1 MGRLSGVGVD
11 SDPFCAFC
19 VDAVRTLGSLVVTYD
34 PSTPNNYG
42 VNLEIPGVPPDVW
55 VKNTPRDEVKKI
67 DRELKTAIE
76 EALTMLKDVKLKTSS
91 ENQCAFGA
99 SQTNSVTRIE
109 RMERRDTD
117 QIRVPSLDPLDPCSA
132 VCLSPLAN

>member
-1 MGRLSGVGVD
+1 MGRPSGVGVD
-11 SDPFCAFC
+11 SDPFC

-42 VNLEIPGVPPDVW
+42 VNLENVGVPPDVW

-76 EALTMLKDVKLKTSS
+76 EALTMLKDVKLKISS
-91 ENQCAFGA
+91 ENQCALWA
-99 SQTNSVTRIE
+99 IQTNSVTRIE
-109 RMERRDTD
+109 RMERRDAD